1 MADAESSNLPS
12 TTDVA
17 GTGNTDAASAD
28 DFVVVGSSTNDT
40 SVTEVTETLSS
51 LAVAA
56 EANSTAAAAAAETST
71 PTPKE
76 AAVTVVDAILA
87 PAPVVEPGDDDDDN
101 DDDDDDDEEY
111 NPEEDDEDDDDDD
124 VEAYLPHD
132 EFLSLLPPV
141 VLPRITHLKTLN
153 DNRDAILEEY
163 RLERAALEMKYMAKM
178 EPLYEERRKVVTGE
192 LVQDGTTTD
201 DGDKTKADSA
211 GTEGEGE
218 DEEIKG
224 IPQFWACAMGNVDV
238 IAEMITEGKR
248 GEIIL

>member
-1 MADAESSNLPS
+1 MADAESSNLPT

-17 GTGNTDAASAD
+17 GTSNTDAASAD

-51 LAVAA
+51 LAVAVA
-56 EANSTAAAAAAETST
+56 ADANGTAAAE
-71 PTPKE
+71 
-76 AAVTVVDAILA
+76 
-87 PAPVVEPGDDDDDN
+87 VEPGDDDDDG
-101 DDDDDDDEEY
+101 DADDEEY
-111 NPEEDDEDDDDDD
+111 NPAEEEDDDEDDDE

-153 DNRDAILEEY
+153 DNRDVILEEY
-163 RLERAALEMKYMAKM
+163 RLEGAAVEMKYMAKM